1 MVRFCSISFITFV
14 SKCNLIPNDSVLK
27 ISKDNAI
34 PYTKDRYLSNIQN
47 KSEFIK
53 FISNLLIE
61 SNVEVHNCSGDADS
75 FIVAKSLEH
84 ALVKVGHPVNVIAD
98 DTDIA
103 IMLLHHWKPDD
114 HEDVY
119 FVQERFDKAWS
130 IKEANLCKSFSQKL
144 IIPNW

>member
-1 MVRFCSISFITFV
+1 MKQSQFV
-14 SKCNLIPNDSVLK
+14 K

-103 IMLLHHWKPDD
+103 IMLLHH
-114 HEDVY
+114 
-119 FVQERFDKAWS
+119 
-130 IKEANLCKSFSQKL
+130 
-144 IIPNW
+144 